1 MALDNRVRSL
11 LTGGDNIPDQR
22 RRIAHGR
29 ETLVLDEEGNV
40 VRELGEVG
48 LHVVLQDQSG
58 QRPRGIILSRHLGED
73 VDEII
78 VEVWVL
84 IQLLQLGLD
93 FSLCCCV
100 WTLGFLIIWISSE
113 KKIILHLRYL
123 EKLENLA

>member
-1 MALDNRVRSL
+1 M
-11 LTGGDNIPDQR
+11 
-22 RRIAHGR
+22 
-29 ETLVLDEEGNV
+29 
-40 VRELGEVG
+40 G
-48 LHVVLQDQSG
+48 LHVVLEYQAG
-58 QRPRGIILSRHLGED
+58 QGPGGIVLGGHLGED

-78 VEVWVL
+78 VKVWVL

-113 KKIILHLRYL
+113 KKIIKHLRYL